1 MLIIE
6 TLPLLRQQIR
16 RLRMEGK
23 RVALVPTM
31 GNLHDGHMKLV
42 DEAKARADVVVV
54 SIFVNPMQFDRP
66 EDLARYPRTLQ
77 EDCEKLNK
85 RKVDL
90 VFAPSVKE
98 IYPNGT
104 ETHTYVDVPG
114 LSTMLE
120 GASRPGH
127 FRGVSTIVSKL
138 FNLVQPDIACFGEK
152 DFQQLALIRKMVAD
166 MGFDIEIIGVPIMRA
181 KDGLAL
187 SSRNGYLTAEQRKIA
202 PGLYKVLSSIADK
215 LQAGERDLDEI
226 IAIAGQELNEKG
238 FRADDIQIR
247 DADTLLEVSE
257 NSKRAVILVAAW
269 LGDARLIDN
278 KMVFPRHSFTQKTQG
293 QSYLLESLFISL
305 LKSLLFK
312 PLRQRLPG
320 FSPCLYFHMF
330 P

>member
-6 TLPLLRQQIR
+6 TLPLLRQHIR
-16 RLRMEGK
+16 RLRQEGK

-31 GNLHDGHMKLV
+31 GNLHDGHMTLV
-42 DEAKARADVVVV
+42 EEAKTRADVVVV

-85 RKVDL
+85 RKVDF
-90 VFAPSVKE
+90 VFAPSEKE
-98 IYPNGT
+98 IYPQGL
-104 ETHTYVDVPG
+104 EGQTYVDVPG

-166 MGFDIEIIGVPIMRA
+166 LGYDIEIVGVPIIRA

-202 PGLYKVLSSIADK
+202 PGLYKVMTRVAEK
-215 LQAGERDLDEI
+215 LKAGERDQEEV
-226 IAIAGQELNEKG
+226 IAIAEQELNEKG

-247 DADTLLEVSE
+247 DADTLLDLTDS
-257 NSKRAVILVAAW
+257 SKRAVILMAAW
-269 LGDARLIDN
+269 LGQARLIDN
-278 KMVFPRHSFTQKTQG
+278 
-293 QSYLLESLFISL
+293 QSVEL
-305 LKSLLFK
+305 
-312 PLRQRLPG
+312 
-320 FSPCLYFHMF
+320 
-330 P
+330 